1 MDFRKDIN
9 GLRAFAVTSVVLY
22 HFGVYG
28 FSGGFSGVDVFFVI
42 SGYLMTRIIFSKVQ
56 EGSFS
61 LLGFYA
67 ARAKRIIPALL
78 VLCLAVSAYGWY
90 NLIPSDYA
98 KLGNDIYYS
107 SIFYSN
113 VNYFLSTNYF
123 DAVLGGSWLLHTW
136 SLSVEWQFYIIYP
149 IAVYVAY
156 KLIGKNTKYL
166 FVLFLLLSLAISV
179 YYSENN
185 KTAAFYLLQSRAWE
199 MLLGGMAFLFKININ
214 AKNRKNISIACLV
227 FLVYCTVFYNSNML
241 WPGYAAI
248 LPTLATALII
258 NLNAK
263 LDFVFDYKPV
273 QKIGDISYSI
283 YLWHWPVVVAI
294 ESWGLIED
302 TQYKLIGISCSLIL
316 GALSYYLIESPIRK
330 IRINNNVVLVIIYSI
345 LCYSVAMVGKG
356 IFDSAGYDIPTRPS
370 ASSEKAKFLE
380 KYTKMHYF
388 LKDAYMVECD
398 FYDGSTQ
405 KHKEF
410 ISDSCTSRQGNDKS
424 IFLWGDSHAQALS
437 YGIRKTLHS
446 DYDFYQ
452 VATSDCRPSLADSA
466 KERVS
471 NIDNACKQSNLYA
484 LKKIYELKPD
494 VVILAQQADHEK
506 TDWVRISENLLS
518 HGVKKVILVG
528 PIVQWNAPL
537 PQIIYNSF
545 WNDKSGMLPLSYAK
559 QSAFKTNEIMNSF
572 NDKIKSYDY
581 VDSISKMCTK
591 DKCVYK
597 FNGSDEINQFDSG
610 HLTKSGSI
618 EFAKKMLNSRI
629 Y

>member
-9 GLRAFAVTSVVLY
+9 GLRAFAVTIVVLY

-28 FSGGFSGVDVFFVI
+28 FSGGFSGVDIFFVI
-42 SGYLMTRIIFSKVQ
+42 SGYLMTRIIFSRVQ
-56 EGSFS
+56 SGNFS
-61 LLGFYA
+61 LLGFYV

-78 VLCLAVSAYGWY
+78 ALCLALSAYGWY
-90 NLIPSDYA
+90 NLIPSEYA

-149 IAVYVAY
+149 IIVYLAY
-156 KLIGKNTKYL
+156 KITGKNTKYFL
-166 FVLFLLLSLAISV
+166 VLLLLLSLAISV
-179 YYSENN
+179 YYSESN

-199 MLLGGMAFLFKININ
+199 MLLGGMAFLFKLNIN
-214 AKNRKNISIACLV
+214 ARNRKVLSIASLTI
-227 FLVYCTVFYNSNML
+227 LVYCTIFYNSSMS

-258 NLNAK
+258 NLNSN
-263 LDFVFDYKPV
+263 LDFAFNNKPT
-273 QKIGDISYSI
+273 QKIGEISYSI
-283 YLWHWPVVVAI
+283 YLWHWPVVVVI
-294 ESWGLIED
+294 GSWGLIAD
-302 TQYKLIGISCSLIL
+302 VQYKIIGIISSIIF
-316 GALSYYLIESPIRK
+316 GVASYYAIETPARNVK
-330 IRINNNVVLVIIYSI
+330 LKNNIALLIIYLG
-345 LCYSVAMVGKG
+345 LCYSMAMVGKS

-388 LKDAYMVECD
+388 LKEVYMVECD

-410 ISDSCTSRQGNDKS
+410 ISNSCTSRQGSDKS

-446 DYDFYQ
+446 NYDFYQ
-452 VATSDCRPSLADSA
+452 VATSDCRPSLADST
-466 KERVS
+466 KERIS

-494 VVILAQQADHEK
+494 VVVIAQQADHEK
-506 TDWVRISENLLS
+506 TDWVRISNELLS
-518 HGVKKVILVG
+518 YGVKKVVIVG
-528 PIVQWNAPL
+528 PTIQWNAAL

-545 WNDKSGMLPLSYAK
+545 WNDKSGMLPMSYVK
-559 QSAFKTNEIMNSF
+559 ESVFKTNDIMKSF
-572 NDKIKSYDY
+572 NDRITSYSY
-581 VDSISKMCTK
+581 VDSISKMCIGDRCIYRFK
-591 DKCVYK
+591 
-597 FNGSDEINQFDSG
+597 GIDEINQFDSS

-618 EFAKKMLNSRI
+618 EFSKIILNNYI